1 AGCNNQNRDIKV
13 TLFRVSNANKS
24 SWETAIRGSVSKQ
37 VKDWKYV
44 CSEHFLPEDICNTYP
59 IQSDIIEV
67 RLTKKVFSLKKG
79 VIPSLLFNQIDS
91 KPVLFHSSQDPAPT
105 NSFRRELLTTE
116 ALKRNFDSVDSVS
129 NNTSCKHCKHI
140 CLVDI
145 KINIHVYRKSIL
157 DAKRTCGFFS

>member
-1 AGCNNQNRDIKV
+1 MSKCSVAGCNNQNRDIKV

-67 RLTKKVFSLKKG
+67 RLVRVKMNRYNKG
-79 VIPSLLFNQIDS
+79 IW
-91 KPVLFHSSQDPAPT
+91 
-105 NSFRRELLTTE
+105 
-116 ALKRNFDSVDSVS
+116 
-129 NNTSCKHCKHI
+129 
-140 CLVDI
+140 
-145 KINIHVYRKSIL
+145 Y
-157 DAKRTCGFFS
+157 